1 MKTTMKRLFSL
12 LLVLV
17 MLGSMLPAV
26 YADGSEEPVVLT
38 DEDYAITNDVFARID
53 AMEDAPAKKSASRT
67 QITDAAAE
75 IVMASENYVEGSL
88 ERNGNSFTWWTDEGI
103 RCIYNPYMR
112 EKYANMQAPAEAEPS
127 GIYNEPKATKGGWP
141 SGNQVY
147 LIGPYYGIDDSFTSQ
162 YKNEAK
168 SIATAIGDTDG
179 YTLYSGTSV
188 TIDKVADAIES
199 GAVVIFDSHGTTDYD
214 GRYVCNDPDGYEVY
228 DYVSKAKYSYLC
240 LTSKTGLTTEDYN
253 DGATYFTDADGYMC
267 ACVNGAAIAAKT
279 AVTVSF
285 SGANVA
291 SQSGYAGDSM
301 TLPQSAHRKAISSW
315 AG

>member
-1 MKTTMKRLFSL
+1 MKSNLKRLFSL
-12 LLVLV
+12 LMVLV

-26 YADGSEEPVVLT
+26 YADSTPAEEPEDNVTVLT
-38 DEDYAITNDVFARID
+38 DEDYAIVNDVFAQID
-53 AMEDAPAKKSASRT
+53 AMEDAPAKKNANRT

-112 EKYANMQAPAEAEPS
+112 EKYDQMEAPADPEPA

-147 LIGPYYGIDDSFTSQ
+147 LVAPYYGIDDTFTDQ

-168 SIATAIGDTDG
+168 AIASAIGDTDG
-179 YTLYSGTSV
+179 YTLYSGSSV
-188 TIDKVADAIES
+188 TVDNVADAIEN

-214 GRYVCNDPDGYEVY
+214 GSYVGTDPDGYEVY
-228 DYVSKAKYSYLC
+228 GHL
-240 LTSKTGLTTEDYN
+240 
-253 DGATYFTDADGYMC
+253 
-267 ACVNGAAIAAKT
+267 
-279 AVTVSF
+279 
-285 SGANVA
+285 
-291 SQSGYAGDSM
+291 
-301 TLPQSAHRKAISSW
+301 
-315 AG
+315 